1 MRFRILRYVCYESYN
16 AALVST
22 LLTQSSLLGGIFF
35 GYDSGYISGVLGM
48 DYVIHTYTGLP
59 YSDSGNE
66 DLWTLPSWQKS
77 LIVSILSAGT
87 FFGAIIAGDLAGE
100 IASTNISPYEN

>member
-1 MRFRILRYVCYESYN
+1 
-16 AALVST
+16 
-22 LLTQSSLLGGIFF
+22 
-35 GYDSGYISGVLGM
+35 M

-59 YSDSGNE
+59 YSESGNT
-66 DLWTLPSWQKS
+66 DIWTLPSWQKS

-100 IASTNISPYEN
+100 TALLNFLIRKLTVVVQTSLGDVQPSLLAASFSLLASFYRLPLPHTSFLLQGV